1 MPSKN
6 LKITI
11 YEPSS
16 SNTSFFASLIA
27 IIKDIA
33 PAHELAVRLF
43 KRDIKAQYRQSFLG
57 FFWVLIPPLLTAGL
71 WIFLNNNK
79 IIAVAKTDL
88 PYPLF
93 VMIGTILW
101 QVFAEGVN
109 QPRVS
114 VNADKGMLTKI
125 NFPREALLLSGFY
138 TIMFNLGPKLLVLV
152 AVCYFF
158 KVEPSYSQFY
168 FLLGVLVISLTGFSI
183 GLLLTPAGL
192 LIPDIA
198 RGIGIALPFAMYLTP
213 VIYPAPTTT
222 GYFAL
227 LIQYNP
233 LATLLS
239 SSRGWLSG
247 SLDYIPYEFLSISG
261 FTLLFLFIG
270 VLAYRISMPIITE
283 RFGG

>member
-1 MPSKN
+1 MNTKT
-6 LKITI
+6 LKLTI
-11 YEPSS
+11 YEPN
-16 SNTSFFASLIA
+16 SNKTSFFSSLIA
-27 IIKDIA
+27 IIKDII

-79 IIAVAKTDL
+79 IIAVGKTDI

-114 VNADKGMLTKI
+114 VSADKGMLTKI

-138 TIMFNLGPKLLVLV
+138 TIMFNLVPKLLVLV
-152 AVCYFF
+152 TACYFF
-158 KVEPSYSQFY
+158 KVELNYSQLY
-168 FLLGVLVISLTGFSI
+168 FPLGVLIISLIGFSI
-183 GLLLTPAGL
+183 GLLLTPAAL

-198 RGIGIALPFAMYLTP
+198 RGIGIILPFAMYLTP
-213 VIYPAPTTT
+213 VIYPAPTTS

-227 LIQYNP
+227 LMQYNP

-247 SLDYIPYEFLSISG
+247 NLDYIPYEFLSISG

>member
-1 MPSKN
+1 MNTKN
-6 LKITI
+6 LKITV
-11 YEPSS
+11 YEPNSRK
-16 SNTSFFASLIA
+16 TGFFSSLIA
-27 IIKDIA
+27 IIKDIK

-43 KRDIKAQYRQSFLG
+43 KRDIKSQYRQSFLG

-79 IIAVAKTDL
+79 VVNVGKTDI

-138 TIMFNLGPKLLVLV
+138 SIMFNLGPKLIVLV
-152 AVCYFF
+152 SACYFF
-158 KVEPSYSQFY
+158 QVQLSASQLY
-168 FLLGVLVISLTGFSI
+168 FPLGVLTISLFGFSI
-183 GLLLTPAGL
+183 GLLITPASL
-192 LIPDIA
+192 LVADIA
-198 RGIGIALPFAMYLTP
+198 RGIGIILPFAMYLTP
-213 VIYPAPTTT
+213 VIYPAPTTP
-222 GYFAL
+222 GAFAL
-227 LIQYNP
+227 LMQYNP
-233 LATLLS
+233 LATLLT

-247 SLDYIPYEFLSISG
+247 HLNYIPSEFITISA
-261 FTLLFLFIG
+261 FTLLFLLIG

>member
-1 MPSKN
+1 MNTKN
-6 LKITI
+6 LKLTV
-11 YEPSS
+11 YEPNSS
-16 SNTSFFASLIA
+16 QTSFFASLIS
-27 IIKDIA
+27 IIKDIK
-33 PAHELAVRLF
+33 PAQELAIRLF

-79 IIAVAKTDL
+79 IINVGETGI

-93 VMIGTILW
+93 VIIGTILW

-114 VNADKGMLTKI
+114 VAADKAMLTKI

-138 TIMFNLGPKLLVLV
+138 TIMFNLGPKLLVL
-152 AVCYFF
+152 ACACYFF
-158 KVEPSYSQFY
+158 QIELNTSQLY
-168 FLLGVLVISLTGFSI
+168 FPLGVLTISLLGFSI
-183 GLLLTPAGL
+183 GLLLTPPGL
-192 LIPDIA
+192 LIADIA
-198 RGIGIALPFAMYLTP
+198 RGIGIILPFAMYLTP

-222 GYFAL
+222 GTFSL
-227 LIQYNP
+227 LMQYNP

-247 SLDYIPYEFLSISG
+247 SLDYIPNEFITISG

>member
-1 MPSKN
+1 MNTQN
-6 LKITI
+6 LKLTI
-11 YEPSS
+11 YEPNTSK
-16 SNTSFFASLIA
+16 TSFFSLLIA
-27 IIKDIA
+27 ITKDIK
-33 PAHELAVRLF
+33 PAQELAVRLF
-43 KRDIKAQYRQSFLG
+43 KRDIKSQYRQSFLG

-71 WIFLNNNK
+71 WIFLNNNQ
-79 IIAVAKTDL
+79 IVNVGKTDI

-138 TIMFNLGPKLLVLV
+138 SIMFNLAPKLLVLSI
-152 AVCYFF
+152 ACYFF
-158 KVEPSYSQFY
+158 NIEFY
-168 FLLGVLVISLTGFSI
+168 FSQLYFPLGVLMISLTGFAI

-192 LIPDIA
+192 LIADVA
-198 RGIGIALPFAMYLTP
+198 RGIGIILPFAMYLTP

-222 GYFAL
+222 GTFAL
-227 LIQYNP
+227 LMQYNP
-233 LATLLS
+233 LATLIT

-247 SLDYIPYEFLSISG
+247 HLDYIPNEFITISG
-261 FTLLFLFIG
+261 FTLLFLLIG